1 MPHRDKSEA
10 IKQAIYS
17 ALNATQG
24 HKHGYQQAITSA
36 LNATLGHKRN
46 YHQAVTSV
54 LMPHRDTSMAIN
66 KLLLRLLCHTGT
78 QAWLSISYY
87 FGSKCHTGT
96 QA

>member
-1 MPHRDKSEA
+1 MPHRVTRLA

-24 HKHGYQQAITSA
+24 YKHGYQQAITSA
-36 LNATLGHKRN
+36 LNATLGHKHG
-46 YHQAVTSV
+46 YHQAITSA

-78 QAWLSISYY
+78 QA
-87 FGSKCHTGT
+87 
-96 QA
+96 